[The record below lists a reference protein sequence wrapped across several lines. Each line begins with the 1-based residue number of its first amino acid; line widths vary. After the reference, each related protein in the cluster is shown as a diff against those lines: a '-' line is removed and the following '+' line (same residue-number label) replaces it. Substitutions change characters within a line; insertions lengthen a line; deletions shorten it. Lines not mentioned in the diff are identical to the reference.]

1 MGNKNI
7 PEYSTIKEIVVKG
20 TAMGGDKKQFVFLDK
35 NKNECTRNYNQSW
48 REISSIGTF
57 FFLHGL
63 KNQMK
68 IAIIGENCTIES
80 GAKVG
85 ARPEQCDNIDNWGI
99 AVTGNGV
106 TIGENVVIPAK
117 AMIYGDVKEGE

>member
-1 MGNKNI
+1 M
-7 PEYSTIKEIVVKG
+7 
-20 TAMGGDKKQFVFLDK
+20 A
-35 NKNECTRNYNQSW
+35 
-48 REISSIGTF
+48 
-57 FFLHGL
+57 
-63 KNQMK
+63 K

-85 ARPEQCDNIDNWGI
+85 TRPEQCDNIDNWGI

-106 TIGENVVIPAK
+106 TIGENAVIPAK